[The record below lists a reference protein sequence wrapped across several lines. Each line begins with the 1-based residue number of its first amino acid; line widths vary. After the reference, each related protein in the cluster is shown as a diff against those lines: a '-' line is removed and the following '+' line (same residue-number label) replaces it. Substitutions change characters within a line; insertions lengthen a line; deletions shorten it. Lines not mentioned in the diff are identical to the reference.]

1 MTTHLIPVR
10 FNTNRNVLTNILE
23 NNNEVINIE
32 NKDDIKVNI
41 EHLLFVE
48 RFNNVLVKFNN
59 ELFVCEPISVIK
71 KSYNRRKVEY
81 HPLMNKFAVWKI
93 LTFYF

>member
-1 MTTHLIPVR
+1 MTTNLIPIR

-32 NKDDIKVNI
+32 NDDIKSKI

-48 RFNNVLVKFNN
+48 KFNNVLVKFNN
-59 ELFVCEPISVIK
+59 ELFVCEPISIIK

-81 HPLMNKFAVWKI
+81 HPLMDKLN
-93 LTFYF
+93 